1 MPIGQA
7 KFGLLGG
14 VVDPG
19 KLELIETQTVTGVNS
34 VEFTNIK
41 EDIYNVNFLTIN
53 NFNQNGGDNFGMRF
67 LLSNDGGT
75 SYETSNYQ
83 MAYFEITPDGNTS
96 ENRSTS
102 RAHFQNTIVSL
113 DRDTSPRSV
122 GGGYYYLYNLGNSSK
137 YSFQSNHTMSGA
149 GAVIGASFGSAVY
162 TVAETIN
169 AFKFDDFGSSYSLWA
184 TFSLYGIAES

>member
-19 KLELIETQTVTGVNS
+19 KLELIETQTISGVNS

-41 EDIYNVNFLTIN
+41 EDIYNVHFLTIN
-53 NFNQNGGDNFGMRF
+53 NFNQNGGNNFGMRF
-67 LLSNDGGT
+67 LLSNDGGS

-83 MAYFEITPDGNTS
+83 MAYFEITPDGSTS

-122 GGGYYYLYNLGNSSK
+122 GGGYYYMYNAGDSSK
-137 YSFQSNHTMSGA
+137 YTFQTNHTMSGA
-149 GAVIGASFGSAVY
+149 GAVIGASFGNAVY

-169 AFKFDDFGSSYSLWA
+169 AFKFDDFGSSYSLWG
-184 TFSLYGIAES
+184 TFSLYGIKES

>member
-1 MPIGQA
+1 MPLGA
-7 KFGLLGG
+7 ARFGLLGG
-14 VVDPG
+14 VADLG
-19 KLELIETQTVTGVNS
+19 TLELIETQTASGVNS

-41 EDIYNVNFLTIN
+41 EDIYNVHFLTIN

-122 GGGYYYLYNLGNSSK
+122 GGGYYYMYNAGDSSK
-137 YSFQSNHTMSGA
+137 YTFQTNHTMSGA
-149 GAVIGASFGSAVY
+149 GAVIGASIGSAVY

-169 AFKFDDFGSSYSLWA
+169 AFKFDDFGTSYSLWGD
-184 TFSLYGIAES
+184 FSLYGIAES